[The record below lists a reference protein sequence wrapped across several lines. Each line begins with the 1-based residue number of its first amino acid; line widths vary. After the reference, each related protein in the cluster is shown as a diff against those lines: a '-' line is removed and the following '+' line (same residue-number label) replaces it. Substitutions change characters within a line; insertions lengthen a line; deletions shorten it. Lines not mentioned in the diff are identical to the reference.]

1 MGNSSRSE
9 KNSQSSVFITFH
21 RNFNIDNEIH
31 TKFLVELLL
40 TEKPDQPRV
49 ELNSSVNKIEK

>member
-1 MGNSSRSE
+1 
-9 KNSQSSVFITFH
+9 
-21 RNFNIDNEIH
+21 
-31 TKFLVELLL
+31 LVELLL